1 VPVLELGPQDAALAG
16 APSLAVHA
24 AAVADIL
31 ERGLRA
37 EERRQSVQ
45 AVVLNVSL
53 AVFLGLLAFLAIRKL
68 AQVRRGLEGWLDG
81 RPQGPPS
88 LRVREVE
95 LATPWVVGTET
106 LDLFAPVAQVA
117 IGWLCVVAGLTYGR
131 SLGRPL
137 RLSSALLG
145 NAAALRT
152 ASTVALAGAPLLGRG
167 QTLQPLG
174 R

>member
-31 ERGLRA
+31 DRGLMA

-68 AQVRRGLEGWLDG
+68 AQVQRGLEGWLDG

-88 LRVREVE
+88 LRVREVG
-95 LATPWVVGTET
+95 LASPRAVRGAFLVALRFGRVAAQVLIAHLWALAALFLLTGTGEVGERITR
-106 LDLFAPVAQVA
+106 LMLAPV
-117 IGWLCVVAGLTYGR
+117 G
-131 SLGRPL
+131 
-137 RLSSALLG
+137 
-145 NAAALRT
+145 
-152 ASTVALAGAPLLGRG
+152 
-167 QTLQPLG
+167 
-174 R
+174 